1 MSIITDRAL
10 RSPLVTIL
18 DLDFNPLD
26 ELASAGKTAGI
37 AAAEFLA
44 TELDRAV
51 IRPANEIGPNVVR
64 MNSRV
69 AFRIDGRHDV
79 QVRTLVYPDEYARR
93 TDRSDCVSVLAPVG
107 AALLGL
113 QVGTGMRYEAAN
125 GAKQYVGVVAILQQ
139 AALSGYDVTTGKGD
153 DGAANPAFDNDRS
166 SNGHDSGPTA
176 A

>member
-10 RSPLVTIL
+10 YSPLVTIL
-18 DLDFNPLD
+18 DLDFDRLD
-26 ELASAGKTAGI
+26 ELASAGKTAGY
-37 AAAEFLA
+37 AAAKFLA

-51 IRPANEIGPNVVR
+51 IRQANEIGPNVVR

-93 TDRSDCVSVLAPVG
+93 VDRSDCISVMTPVG

-113 QVGTGMRYEAAN
+113 KVGTGMRYETAN
-125 GAKQYVGVVAILQQ
+125 GMNQYVGVVAILQQ
-139 AALSGYDVTTGKGD
+139 PDLSGHDVTTGKGGDGVAAPAPD
-153 DGAANPAFDNDRS
+153 DESS